1 MSYRPHTEGHILSL
15 DLACYRAV
23 HDYTGGVVAVAAV
36 FGWSANTL
44 QNKLNPT
51 QAQNKLT
58 AFEAEQILQLTKDV
72 RILDALCQPVNA
84 LWIWGEPYQQ
94 VAGDMA
100 MLDNVTE
107 LVQRTGELAGEIQQ
121 ALADGVV
128 DRDEIKRMQYALYR
142 LQQSGVGAVKRAE
155 QFSDSQD

>member
-1 MSYRPHTEGHILSL
+1 MSSRTPIEGQVLSL
-15 DLACYRAV
+15 DLACYHAV

-51 QAQNKLT
+51 QVQNKLT
-58 AFEAEQILQLTKDV
+58 AFEAVQILQLTKDV
-72 RILDALCQPVNA
+72 RILDAVCQPVNA
-84 LWIWGEPYQQ
+84 LWIWGESYEQ

-107 LVQRTGELAGEIQQ
+107 LVQRTGELAGEIQK

-128 DRDEIKRMQYALYR
+128 DPDEIKRMQFALYR
-142 LQQSGVGAVKRAE
+142 LQQSGFGAVKRAE
-155 QFSDSQD
+155 QFTA